1 MKNQITGEPRIRLRD
16 TNPLQFRFIYWGF
29 LLYVCLELANYIP
42 HAFVW
47 SFKDYTFYQNIYDLP
62 LFDEVEWMLSQPDF
76 ARYAN
81 SYAEYMVW
89 GIVPYVVICIVSL
102 IGLFNMLFVGPR
114 LRFKGM
120 AVKNMTGFAF
130 FLLAVGYFTILS
142 TDHFDGKAVFSGWH
156 VSVPTFFLSVT
167 RVGLFVFAS
176 MAVAPA
182 FVRKM
187 KLATVTNSIK
197 HNNGNDD

>member
-1 MKNQITGEPRIRLRD
+1 MKNQDVAKPRVRLRD
-16 TNPLQFRFIYWGF
+16 TNPLQFRFFWCGF

-47 SFKDYTFYQNIYDLP
+47 SFKDYTFYKNFYDLP
-62 LFDEVEWMLSQPDF
+62 VFDEVEWMLSQPEF

-89 GIVPYVVICIVSL
+89 GIFSYVVICIVSL

-120 AVKNMTGFAF
+120 AVKCMTGFAF
-130 FLLAVGYFTILS
+130 FLVILGYFNIAS
-142 TDHFDGKAVFSGWH
+142 TDHFDGKGVFAGWH
-156 VSVPTFFLSVT
+156 VSVPIFFISVS
-167 RVGLFVFAS
+167 RGFMFAVAS
-176 MAVAPA
+176 MAATPA
-182 FVRKM
+182 LVRNLKQ
-187 KLATVTNSIK
+187 AHVTISK
-197 HNNGNDD
+197 QKQ